1 MVSPPT
7 SCDPYP
13 PLLHTYTAPSGPIA
27 SPFGLP
33 PFSDTTSV
41 LPSDCT
47 RTTVP
52 PRSSTHST
60 LPSGIHTGPSGKRNP
75 LAISVISMSMAGAKH
90 LLDRSVKAELHG
102 AHEAA
107 PGAVR
112 RAHAPAGV
120 GQELQRVD
128 VLQLLL
134 SRRPHRRV
142 GPPRQPG
149 QRGLRR
155 DDDVRLPPPRGH
167 RGHVQPARDHRQ
179 RRVRRRWA
187 SIRDDRAVRAATP
200 LVHGQGRAARAAARD
215 GEPAPG

>member
-1 MVSPPT
+1 MVSPPR
-7 SCDPYP
+7 SGEPYP

-27 SPFGLP
+27 RPFGLP
-33 PFSDTTSV
+33 PVSDTTAF

-52 PRSSTHST
+52 PSSSTHST

-75 LAISVISMSMAGAKH
+75 LVISVISTSMSVPPGRRPRSRGAKH

-107 PGAVR
+107 TGAGR

-120 GQELQRVD
+120 GEELQRVD

-134 SRRPHRRV
+134 SRRPHRRL

-149 QRGLRR
+149 QRGL
-155 DDDVRLPPPRGH
+155 
-167 RGHVQPARDHRQ
+167 
-179 RRVRRRWA
+179 
-187 SIRDDRAVRAATP
+187 
-200 LVHGQGRAARAAARD
+200 
-215 GEPAPG
+215 

>member
-1 MVSPPT
+1 MVSPAT
-7 SCDPYP
+7 ACEPYP

-27 SPFGLP
+27 SAFGLP
-33 PFSDTTSV
+33 PFADTTAV

-75 LAISVISMSMAGAKH
+75 LAISVMSMSMAGAKH

-134 SRRPHRRV
+134 SRRPHRRL
-142 GPPRQPG
+142 GPPRPPG

-155 DDDVRLPPPRGH
+155 AEGVHLPPRRAPRV
-167 RGHVQPARDHRQ
+167 HVQPAPPHPQ
-179 RRVRRRWA
+179 
-187 SIRDDRAVRAATP
+187 
-200 LVHGQGRAARAAARD
+200 
-215 GEPAPG
+215 